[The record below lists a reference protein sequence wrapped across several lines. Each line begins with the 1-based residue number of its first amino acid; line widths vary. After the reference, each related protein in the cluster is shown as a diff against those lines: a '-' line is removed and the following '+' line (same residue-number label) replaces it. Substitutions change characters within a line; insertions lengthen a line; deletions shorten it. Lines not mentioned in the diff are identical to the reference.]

1 MQKAAVKAKYKAT
14 AFLAGI
20 KKPEEISPN
29 EKTVEWPDR
38 ETWKLE
44 QASIV
49 CFCDGNHRT

>member
-38 ETWKLE
+38 ET
-44 QASIV
+44 
-49 CFCDGNHRT
+49 